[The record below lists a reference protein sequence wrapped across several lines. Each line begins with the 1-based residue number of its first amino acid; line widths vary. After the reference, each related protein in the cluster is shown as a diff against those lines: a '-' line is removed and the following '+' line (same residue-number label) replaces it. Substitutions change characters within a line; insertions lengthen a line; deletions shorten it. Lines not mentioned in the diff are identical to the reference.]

1 MKANTTTE
9 KKHMSE
15 QTFTA
20 YN

>member
-9 KKHMSE
+9 KTHMSE